1 MKPALPAALQNFW
14 QARDARE
21 RRALRLLAAFIAAA
35 LLIQALWSLESS
47 RQRNLRQ
54 LPQLAAKAEWMRQ
67 AVDDW
72 QRQNAQASPRQPLAP
87 DALQR
92 EVQQRSQALGKAL
105 KIEWRGS
112 DSLRFSGQA
121 PFDGWINLLGELHR
135 DFGLIVHQAQVTAAG
150 PGLVNID
157 AELQLARSAQ

>member
-1 MKPALPAALQNFW
+1 MKPALPAALQTFW

-21 RRALRLLAAFIAAA
+21 RRALKLLAAFIAAA

-72 QRQNAQASPRQPLAP
+72 QRQNAQASQTSEHPAPRERLFV
-87 DALQR
+87 DAHSGR
-92 EVQQRSQALGKAL
+92 NR
-105 KIEWRGS
+105 RG
-112 DSLRFSGQA
+112 LFTRKGYLC
-121 PFDGWINLLGELHR
+121 G
-135 DFGLIVHQAQVTAAG
+135 
-150 PGLVNID
+150 
-157 AELQLARSAQ
+157 